1 MTKRY
6 TLIYMD
12 YGDSCDS
19 YATVYGTY
27 ETKEEAKQAMDKD
40 ISLYSQNNDCDVT
53 MDRDDVVML
62 GDEEHGCQW
71 QILEVV
77 V

>member
-6 TLIYMD
+6 TLIYTD
-12 YGDSCDS
+12 FGDSCDLW
-19 YATVYGTY
+19 ATVYGTY
-27 ETKEEAKQAMDKD
+27 ETEKEAKQAMEKD
-40 ISLYSQNNDCDVT
+40 IKLYKKSNDCDVT

-71 QILEVV
+71 QILEVEV
-77 V
+77 